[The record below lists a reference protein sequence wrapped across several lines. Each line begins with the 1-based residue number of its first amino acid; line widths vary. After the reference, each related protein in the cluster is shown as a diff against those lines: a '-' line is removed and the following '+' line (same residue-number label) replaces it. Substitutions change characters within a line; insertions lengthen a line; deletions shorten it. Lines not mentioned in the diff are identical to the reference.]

1 MLIKQHREIF
11 FMTKNQTELLNLIR
25 SQSDSEKALLVA
37 TNILIA
43 FLTQPESFEAP
54 NPACPQEHD

>member
-1 MLIKQHREIF
+1 
-11 FMTKNQTELLNLIR
+11 MTKNQTELLNLIR

-43 FLTQPESFEAP
+43 FLKQPESFEVP